1 MGAPVLQFKRGQFSN
16 LPGLRAGEPGFTTDK
31 FDLYVGIDS
40 TTSSNKFFGSH
51 RYWNRET
58 ATVGSSVR
66 VVEGS
71 NNGSNYIE
79 LKSPNSLAQNVTYTL
94 PATDV
99 ANGILVSDGSG
110 NLSYTT
116 TVTGSGS
123 GLSAGTV
130 PLTSLDIDGGT
141 DIGAD
146 LVDADLLIVDDGAGG
161 TNKKTAMSRVK
172 NYVLGGGQGAT
183 FAAINVTGISTV
195 AFVDATQLKVS
206 GVSTFTSAIDANGNL
221 DVAGTATFATPLANS
236 NLANDSVSFGGVE
249 VDLGASD
256 ATPAFDLSDATNYP
270 TSSLTGTITNAQLAG
285 SIANDKLAGSI
296 ANDKLA
302 NSTVSL
308 GGVSIALGASDA
320 TPAFNLSDATS
331 YPTTSLVGTITNAQ
345 LAGSIANDKLAG
357 SIANDKLANST
368 VSYGGVSLALGASDA
383 TPAFDLQD
391 ATNLPTTSLTGTI
404 TNTQLAGSIAN
415 GKLANSTVSFGGV
428 SLALG
433 ASDGTPAFDLS
444 DATNYPTTS
453 LTGTITNA
461 QLAGSIS
468 NDKLAGSIA
477 NDKLANSTVSFG
489 GISLALGAS
498 DATPAFDL
506 QDATNLPT
514 TSLTGTITN
523 GQLAGS
529 IEDGKLNTIT
539 TANKVGLGALDI
551 DGGTD
556 IGANLAD
563 GDLIV
568 VDDGAG
574 GTNRKSAMSRVKS
587 YVLGGGEGATFTAIN
602 VTGISTVAFADATT
616 LKVSGVSTFT
626 GTVDVNGAIDADG
639 GANIAGGLVANS
651 AAISDLT
658 DGRVV
663 LAGTSGELED
673 SGNLTFNG
681 SQLGVTGTVN
691 ASSTVT
697 GTEFHTGAEGSAIRV
712 TSNTIS
718 GPATMTIDPAGVG
731 DNTGKV
737 VIAGDFQVDGTTTT
751 VNSTTVT
758 VADKNILVA
767 DGAANDAAANG
778 GGITIESGEGNKTF
792 QFEATGDN
800 LGSSENL
807 NVASGKVYKVNNV
820 ETLSATTLGSAV
832 VNSSLTNVGTLTGLT
847 VSGNASIEGNVDLGN
862 ATSDTITATGRF
874 DSDIVPS
881 TDGARDLGSST
892 LEFKDLYLDGTA
904 HVDTLDVDENAGIVG
919 DATVGGTLGVTGDAT
934 LGADL
939 DVTGTITGNSF
950 SGSGSGL
957 SAGTTPITTLDIDG
971 GTDIGADLV
980 DADLIVVDDG
990 AGGTNRKSTM
1000 SRVKNYVLGGGQ
1012 GATFAAINV
1021 TGISTLAFV
1030 DSTQLKVSG
1039 ISTFTGAIDAN
1050 GGATIDNIQIGV
1062 TGDNEIDTASG
1073 NLTLDSAGGT
1083 VAVDDNL
1090 TVSGDATVTG
1100 GLVAN
1105 GNVDLGN
1112 ATSDT
1117 ITATGRFDSDLVP
1130 STDSARDLGSS
1141 SLEWK
1146 DLFLDGTAH
1155 VDTLDV
1161 DANAGIVGGLTVGT
1175 TLGVT
1180 GESTLAS
1187 ATVSDL
1193 TSGRVVLAG
1202 TAGALEDSGN
1212 LTFNGSL
1219 LNVTGAVTSSG
1230 AVNIDDT
1237 TQSTSNTTG
1246 ALIVD
1251 GGVGI
1256 AKNANIGGTLDVD
1269 GQITSAAP
1277 LRNSTGGG
1285 LIPGVGIHSQSSA
1298 AGLVTA
1304 FLFKGSGLENFVVE
1318 DGIGEVT
1325 VSGVAATTFTTSE
1338 TTTLTEGQTA
1348 ITVSSFYEEG
1358 FVDVYLN
1365 GIRLITGSDYTETND
1380 STVTLASGGTAG
1392 DEVEVVAWKS
1402 LGDVVNINSLK
1413 TASDITVTGVATATG
1428 GFVGDLTGDVIGDV
1442 TGDLSGNADS
1452 ATVGTTITV
1461 TDESSDTT
1469 CFPLFATAAT
1479 GNLGAKSG
1487 SNLTFNSDTGALS
1500 ATSFAGSGSGLT
1512 AGTTPITTLDIDGG
1526 TATTTLADADLFIV
1540 DDGANGTNRKV
1551 TFETISDAIL
1561 GGSGG
1566 ATFAAVNVTGIGTF
1580 GGILDANGGAN
1591 ISGGAGLVAST
1602 AKVSD
1607 LTSGRVVLA
1616 GTDGEIEDSGNL
1628 TFNGSKLTVT
1638 GNAQVTSDLDV
1649 DGGMNVSGGES
1660 TMSSATVSDL
1670 TSGRVVL
1677 AGTSGAIEDSG
1688 NLTFNGSTL
1697 AVTGSITAS
1706 SNVTV
1711 SGNLTVNGTTTQIN
1725 TVNTTIEDTLLELQK
1740 VDGGNLGSDTNKDV
1754 GIVMNYYDGSAK
1766 KAAMFWDDSAGRFA
1780 FGSVVTETTGVLG
1793 SVTYGGVEMG
1803 SLYLNDCAG
1812 ASQVISCSGTT
1823 RSLENITIDGGSF

>member
-161 TNKKTAMSRVK
+161 TNRKTAMSRVK

-256 ATPAFDLSDATNYP
+256 ATPAFNLSDATNYP

-489 GISLALGAS
+489 GISVALGAS

-556 IGANLAD
+556 IGADLAD

-1256 AKNANIGGTLDVD
+1256 AKNAHIGGTLDVD

-1304 FLFKGSGLENFVVE
+1304 FKFKGSGLENFVVE

-1325 VSGVAATTFTTSE
+1325 VSGVAATTFTTNE

-1413 TASDITVTGVATATG
+1413 TASDITVSGVATATG

>member
-58 ATVGSSVR
+58 ETVGSSVR

-130 PLTSLDIDGGT
+130 PITSLDIDGGT

-172 NYVLGGGQGAT
+172 SYILGGGSGAT

-195 AFVDATQLKVS
+195 AFADAKTLKVS
-206 GVSTFTSAIDANGNL
+206 GVSTFTGAIDANGNL

-256 ATPAFDLSDATNYP
+256 ATPAFNLTDATNYP
-270 TSSLTGTITNAQLAG
+270 TS
-285 SIANDKLAGSI
+285 
-296 ANDKLA
+296 
-302 NSTVSL
+302 
-308 GGVSIALGASDA
+308 
-320 TPAFNLSDATS
+320 
-331 YPTTSLVGTITNAQ
+331 SLVGTITNAQ
-345 LAGSIANDKLAG
+345 LAGSI
-357 SIANDKLANST
+357 
-368 VSYGGVSLALGASDA
+368 SD
-383 TPAFDLQD
+383 D
-391 ATNLPTTSLTGTI
+391 
-404 TNTQLAGSIAN
+404 
-415 GKLANSTVSFGGV
+415 
-428 SLALG
+428 
-433 ASDGTPAFDLS
+433 
-444 DATNYPTTS
+444 
-453 LTGTITNA
+453 
-461 QLAGSIS
+461 
-468 NDKLAGSIA
+468 
-477 NDKLANSTVSFG
+477 
-489 GISLALGAS
+489 
-498 DATPAFDL
+498 
-506 QDATNLPT
+506 
-514 TSLTGTITN
+514 
-523 GQLAGS
+523 
-529 IEDGKLNTIT
+529 KLNTIT

-556 IGANLAD
+556 IGADLAD

-639 GANIAGGLVANS
+639 GANIAGGLVADT
-651 AAISDLT
+651 AKVSDLT

-663 LAGTSGELED
+663 LAGTDGELED

-697 GTEFHTGAEGSAIRV
+697 GSAFHTGAEGSAIRV
-712 TSNTIS
+712 TSDTIS
-718 GPATMTIDPAGVG
+718 GPATITLDPAGVG

-751 VNSTTVT
+751 VNSTTVEVT
-758 VADKNILVA
+758 DKNILIA
-767 DGAANDAAANG
+767 NGAANDAAANG

-807 NVASGKVYKVNNV
+807 NIASGKVYKVNNV

-874 DSDIVPS
+874 DSDLVPS
-881 TDGARDLGSST
+881 TDGARDLGTSDN
-892 LEFKDLYLDGTA
+892 EWQDLFIDGTA
-904 HVDTLDVDENAGIVG
+904 N
-919 DATVGGTLGVTGDAT
+919 
-934 LGADL
+934 
-939 DVTGTITGNSF
+939 
-950 SGSGSGL
+950 
-957 SAGTTPITTLDIDG
+957 
-971 GTDIGADLV
+971 
-980 DADLIVVDDG
+980 
-990 AGGTNRKSTM
+990 
-1000 SRVKNYVLGGGQ
+1000 
-1012 GATFAAINV
+1012 
-1021 TGISTLAFV
+1021 
-1030 DSTQLKVSG
+1030 
-1039 ISTFTGAIDAN
+1039 IDALV
-1050 GGATIDNIQIGV
+1050 A
-1062 TGDNEIDTASG
+1062 
-1073 NLTLDSAGGT
+1073 DSAK
-1083 VAVDDNL
+1083 
-1090 TVSGDATVTG
+1090 
-1100 GLVAN
+1100 
-1105 GNVDLGN
+1105 
-1112 ATSDT
+1112 
-1117 ITATGRFDSDLVP
+1117 I
-1130 STDSARDLGSS
+1130 
-1141 SLEWK
+1141 
-1146 DLFLDGTAH
+1146 
-1155 VDTLDV
+1155 
-1161 DANAGIVGGLTVGT
+1161 
-1175 TLGVT
+1175 
-1180 GESTLAS
+1180 
-1187 ATVSDL
+1187 SDL

-1202 TAGALEDSGN
+1202 TSGEIEDSGN
-1212 LTFNGSL
+1212 LTFDGSTL
-1219 LNVTGAVTSSG
+1219 AVTGG
-1230 AVNIDDT
+1230 ATV
-1237 TQSTSNTTG
+1237 ST
-1246 ALIVD
+1246 
-1251 GGVGI
+1251 
-1256 AKNANIGGTLDVD
+1256 TLDVD
-1269 GQITSAAP
+1269 GQITSSAP

-1325 VSGVAATTFTTSE
+1325 VSGVAATTFTTSQ

-1365 GIRLITGSDYTETND
+1365 GIRLITGTDYTETND
-1380 STVTLASGGTAG
+1380 STVTLTSGGTAG

-1402 LGDVVNINSLK
+1402 LGDVVNVNSLK
-1413 TASDITVTGVATATG
+1413 TAGDLTVSGVATATG
-1428 GFVGDLTGDVIGDV
+1428 GFVGDLTGDVTGNI
-1442 TGDLSGNADS
+1442 TGD
-1452 ATVGTTITV
+1452 ITG
-1461 TDESSDTT
+1461 S
-1469 CFPLFATAAT
+1469 LANATANT
-1479 GNLGAKSG
+1479 LPLGV
-1487 SNLTFNSDTGALS
+1487 
-1500 ATSFAGSGSGLT
+1500 
-1512 AGTTPITTLDIDGG
+1512 IDIDGG

-1580 GGILDANGGAN
+1580 GGIIDGNGGAN
-1591 ISGGAGLVAST
+1591 ISGGAGLVASS

-1607 LTSGRVVLA
+1607 LSAGRVVLA

-1660 TMSSATVSDL
+1660 VMSSATVSDL

-1677 AGTSGAIEDSG
+1677 AGTSGALEDSG

-1766 KAAMFWDDSAGRFA
+1766 KAAIFWDDSAGRFA
-1780 FGSVVTETTGVLG
+1780 LASEATETTGVLG
-1793 SVTYGGVEMG
+1793 SLTYGGLEVG
-1803 SLYLNDCAG
+1803 SLYVNDCAG

>member
-161 TNKKTAMSRVK
+161 TNRKTAMSRVK

-461 QLAGSIS
+461 QLAGSIA

-556 IGANLAD
+556 IGANLVD

-697 GTEFHTGAEGSAIRV
+697 GSEFHTGAEGSAIRV

-718 GPATMTIDPAGVG
+718 GPATMTLDPAGVG

-737 VIAGDFQVDGTTTT
+737 VIAGDLQIDGTTTT

-758 VADKNILVA
+758 VNDKNILVA
-767 DGAANDAAANG
+767 DGAANDAAADG

-847 VSGNASIEGNVDLGN
+847 VSGNASFEGNVDLGN

-892 LEFKDLYLDGTA
+892 LEFKDLFIDGTA
-904 HVDTLDVDENAGIVG
+904 HIDTLDVDENAGIVG

-1256 AKNANIGGTLDVD
+1256 AKNAHIGGTLDVD

-1304 FLFKGSGLENFVVE
+1304 FKFKGSGLENFVVE

-1325 VSGVAATTFTTSE
+1325 VSGVAATTFTTNE

-1413 TASDITVTGVATATG
+1413 TASDITVSGVATATG